1 MLRARVA
8 ALSQSTCTVND
19 DFDFVAF
26 TQPPLI
32 DQTGRKAHGQTIPPL
47 RNPHTTSL
55 NRCRR
60 LYICRYPADKDGG
73 STDFPLPDHSR
84 DNRPLLREHRA
95 SPRAPPMT
103 KKPDLDRRDWIA
115 GLEKGLMILEAFD
128 SQHARMTPTQAAAR
142 TGLTRTAARRYLLTL
157 ESLGYVYTDG
167 KLYGL
172 TPRVLRVG
180 WSYFDSARL
189 PRTVQPYLQQL
200 SASLNESAYVSVL
213 DGWELVFIARNG
225 VSRVMTTGFVLGARV
240 PAPLTS
246 PGVVLLAH
254 HPDREAVRAWLDETE
269 LPPFT
274 PHTITNKARLL
285 EQVDQARDA
294 GYAAIE
300 QQLQVGVRG
309 IAVPLKNRHGEV
321 VAALSTNM
329 PIGAETTDAA
339 VRRVLPHL
347 QEAALAML
355 NVL

>member
-1 MLRARVA
+1 
-8 ALSQSTCTVND
+8 
-19 DFDFVAF
+19 
-26 TQPPLI
+26 
-32 DQTGRKAHGQTIPPL
+32 
-47 RNPHTTSL
+47 
-55 NRCRR
+55 
-60 LYICRYPADKDGG
+60 
-73 STDFPLPDHSR
+73 
-84 DNRPLLREHRA
+84 
-95 SPRAPPMT
+95 MT

-246 PGVVLLAH
+246 PGVVLLAYH
-254 HPDREAVRAWLDETE
+254 RDQEAMQTWLNETE
-269 LPPFT
+269 LAPFT
-274 PHTITNKARLL
+274 PHTVTNRTGLL
-285 EQVDQARDA
+285 EKIRRAQADGFA
-294 GYAAIE
+294 VIE
-300 QQLQVGVRG
+300 QQLDIGVRG
-309 IAVPLKNRHGEV
+309 VAVPMKNRHGEV

-329 PIGAETTDAA
+329 PMGKETT
-339 VRRVLPHL
+339 
-347 QEAALAML
+347 EAALNRVLRALQESALSML
-355 NVL
+355 HVL